1 MGHEHENTDEE
12 DPTLSDGTQLVS
24 DFTIAEGLTQSL
36 ITQLQRALD
45 SLSGDKDSLRT
56 DRGEVDAELTGH
68 ELTRREAEALFVGLS
83 THGCAEEIPTGR
95 AYVNYEFCVDV
106 PAAQKIL
113 DQQLVAAAHH
123 EQHTPRTTNDVDLVA
138 TIPEPVDLT
147 NAEAVSHTD
156 GRIRDLV
163 LNADD
168 VIRLANP
175 YFDSGE
181 PIIEDLASLPQRGV
195 NTRILT
201 RETTDPEAGLANAL
215 NALFDG
221 LPADRRHYLD
231 VRDLY
236 ERNSETGQQRL
247 ATHAKLIVIDDE
259 YCYVGSAN
267 LTRHSMN
274 QNFEFGLLL
283 SGDDVPA
290 VASIFDDVF
299 EYAEPVD
306 LPISEAES

>member
-1 MGHEHENTDEE
+1 MGHERENTGEQE
-12 DPTLSDGTQLVS
+12 LTLSDGTQLVG

-36 ITQLQRALD
+36 ISQIQRTLD
-45 SLSGDKDSLRT
+45 SLSGDVESVRT
-56 DRGEVDAELTGH
+56 DRAEIDAELTGH
-68 ELTRREAEALFVGLS
+68 ALTRQEAEALFVGLS
-83 THGCAEEIPTGR
+83 AHGAAEEIPAGQ
-95 AYVNYEFCVDV
+95 AYVNYDFRIDV
-106 PAAQKIL
+106 PAAEKIL
-113 DQQLVAAAHH
+113 DRQLVAAAHR
-123 EQHTPRTTNDVDLVA
+123 EQHSPRATTDVDLVA

-147 NAEAVSHTD
+147 DTEAVSHTD

-175 YFDSGE
+175 YFDSGQ
-181 PIIEDLASLPQRGV
+181 PIIDDLASLPRRGV
-195 NTRILT
+195 DTRILT

-221 LPADRRHYLD
+221 LPANRRHHLD
-231 VRDLY
+231 IRDLY
-236 ERNSETGQQRL
+236 ERNSETGRQRL

-290 VASIFDDVF
+290 VAAIFDDVF